1 MKMKN
6 KIWVCPLIVMGLV
19 IILTNSCNKDDNN
32 PVSITDKDGNVY
44 TSVTIGTQVWLVE
57 NLKTTKY
64 RNGDLIGTTTPSTL
78 DITAETTPKY
88 QWAYDGNE
96 SNAATYGRLYTWYA
110 VTDIRNL
117 CPTGWHVPSD
127 VEWTTLENY
136 LIANGYNYD
145 GTTTENKIAKS
156 LATATNWTSSSNT
169 GVVGNTDF
177 PGKRNA
183 TGFSALP
190 GGIREG
196 GGTFT
201 GDLSFYG
208 LWWSSTESDWDQYL
222 AMIGYIHADNSYF
235 DRGGY
240 LKVRGASVRCV
251 MD

>member
-1 MKMKN
+1 MKN

-190 GGIREG
+190 GGSRDG
-196 GGTFT
+196 NGTFN
-201 GDLSFYG
+201 GFLSFYG
-208 LWWSSTESDWDQYL
+208 IWWSSTESDYDQYMAL
-222 AMIGYIHADNSYF
+222 LRYIHADNSYL
-235 DRGGY
+235 DAGGY
-240 LKVRGASVRCV
+240 LKVSGASVRCV